1 MALSQPGWARWLSG
15 RLVSLTLWIGLLA
28 GCSGS
33 DSPAFSSVSSS
44 DGGGSGDSGGEAAS
58 FPQVN
63 DTVFSLVSD
72 GAGGVYLG
80 GRFSLVGEVPRQA
93 LAHVLANGT
102 VDPSWNP
109 LPDGP
114 VTALL
119 LHDQTLYV
127 GGNFFGLS
135 GEERWR
141 LAAVDRT
148 TGLLM
153 PWDPKLGTANL
164 VNALA
169 SSNGVVYVG
178 GVFELVNA
186 VVIPGTGLRGEGR
199 RNLAAVD
206 ATTGIAT
213 PWNPNVFD
221 GEVMALGV
229 ADSLVYAGGSF
240 DQVGFVG
247 QDTIR
252 LNLAA
257 FDAGSG
263 VAMPWNPSVRGIN
276 GDIVQ
281 ALLVADDLIYIGGRF
296 TEVGGQARDNLAAVD
311 RAAGLATGFNMP
323 TNDTVFTLFDDG
335 RRLYVGG
342 LFTTIAGQPRGRLA
356 AIDKTTGL
364 LTSWNPNANGLVRSI
379 VVSGGKVFVGGEFT
393 TIGGQPHTMFAV
405 IDPETGQLVGD

>member
-1 MALSQPGWARWLSG
+1 MALSQPGWMRWLSG

-33 DSPAFSSVSSS
+33 DSPAFSSVSSA
-44 DGGGSGDSGGEAAS
+44 GGGSGDRGGGTAV

-63 DTVFSLVSD
+63 DVVFSLVSD

-127 GGNFFGLS
+127 GGNFFGLN

-153 PWDPKLGTANL
+153 PWNPKLGTANL

-206 ATTGIAT
+206 ATTGVAT
-213 PWNPNVFD
+213 PWNPNVFE
-221 GEVMALGV
+221 GEVMALAV
-229 ADSLVYAGGSF
+229 ADSIVYAGGSF
-240 DQVGFVG
+240 DQVGLVG

-263 VAMPWNPSVRGIN
+263 AATPWNPSVRGIN

-281 ALLVADDLIYIGGRF
+281 ALLVADNLISIGGRF

-311 RAAGLATGFNMP
+311 RVAGLATGFTMP

-356 AIDKTTGL
+356 AIDKTTGV

-393 TIGGQPHTMFAV
+393 MIGGQPRTMFAV

>member
-1 MALSQPGWARWLSG
+1 MRWLSG

-33 DSPAFSSVSSS
+33 DSPAFSSISS
-44 DGGGSGDSGGEAAS
+44 DGGGSGESGGGTAV
-58 FPQVN
+58 FPHVN
-63 DTVFSLVSD
+63 DVVFSLVSD

-80 GRFSLVGEVPRQA
+80 GRFSVVGEVPRQA

-102 VDPSWNP
+102 VDPSWKP

-119 LHDQTLYV
+119 LHDQMLYV
-127 GGNFFGLS
+127 GGNFFGLN

-148 TGLLM
+148 TGILM
-153 PWDPKLGTANL
+153 PWNPKLGSANL
-164 VNALA
+164 VNALGW
-169 SSNGVVYVG
+169 SNGVVYVG

-186 VVIPGTGLRGEGR
+186 VVIPGIGLRGEGR

-206 ATTGIAT
+206 ATTGAAT

-221 GEVMALGV
+221 GEVMALAIAG
-229 ADSLVYAGGSF
+229 SLVYAGGSF
-240 DQVGFVG
+240 DQVGLAG

-263 VAMPWNPSVRGIN
+263 VATPWNPSVRGIN

-281 ALLVADDLIYIGGRF
+281 ALLVADDLMYVGGRF
-296 TEVGGQARDNLAAVD
+296 TEVGGQARDNLAALD
-311 RAAGLATGFNMP
+311 RVAGLATGFTIP

-356 AIDKTTGL
+356 AIDKTTGVL
-364 LTSWNPNANGLVRSI
+364 ASWNPNANGLVRSI

-393 TIGGQPHTMFAV
+393 TIGGQPRTMFAV

>member
-1 MALSQPGWARWLSG
+1 MAFSQPGWTRWFSD
-15 RLVSLTLWIGLLA
+15 RLLSLTLSIGLLA
-28 GCSGS
+28 SCSSS
-33 DSPAFSSVSSS
+33 DSPAFSSVSS
-44 DGGGSGDSGGEAAS
+44 DGGGSVDSSGGTAS

-63 DTVFSLVSD
+63 DVVFSLVSD
-72 GAGGVYLG
+72 GAGGVFLG
-80 GRFSLVGEVPRQA
+80 GRFSLVGQVPRRA
-93 LAHVLANGT
+93 LAHVSANGT

-119 LHDQTLYV
+119 LRDQTLYV
-127 GGNFFGLS
+127 GGDFFGLN
-135 GEERWR
+135 GEERSR

-148 TGLLM
+148 TGILT
-153 PWDPKLGTANL
+153 PWNPKLGNANL

-169 SSNGVVYVG
+169 SSDAVVYVG

-206 ATTGIAT
+206 ATTGVAT
-213 PWNPNVFD
+213 PWNPNVFN
-221 GEVMALGV
+221 GEVMALAV
-229 ADSLVYAGGSF
+229 AGSLVYTGGSF
-240 DQVGFVG
+240 DQVGLVG

-263 VAMPWNPSVRGIN
+263 VATPWNPSVRGIN
-276 GDIVQ
+276 GDVVQ
-281 ALLVADDLIYIGGRF
+281 ALLMADNLIYVGGRF
-296 TEVGGQARDNLAAVD
+296 SEVGGQTRDNLAALDSV
-311 RAAGLATGFNMP
+311 AGLANGFNMP

-342 LFTTIAGQPRGRLA
+342 LFTTIAGQPRDRLA

-364 LTSWNPNANGLVRSI
+364 LTSWNPNADGLVRSI

-393 TIGGQPHTMFAV
+393 TIGGQPRRMFAV

>member
-1 MALSQPGWARWLSG
+1 MALSQPRWTRWLSG
-15 RLVSLTLWIGLLA
+15 RLLSLTLSIGLLA

-33 DSPAFSSVSSS
+33 DSHGFSSVSS
-44 DGGGSGDSGGEAAS
+44 DGGGSGDSSGGTAS

-63 DTVFSLVSD
+63 DVVFSLVSD

-80 GRFSLVGEVPRQA
+80 GRFSLVGQVPRQA

-119 LHDQTLYV
+119 LRDQTLYV
-127 GGNFFGLS
+127 GGDFFGLN

-148 TGLLM
+148 TGILTT
-153 PWDPKLGTANL
+153 WNPKLGNANL
-164 VNALA
+164 VDALA
-169 SSNGVVYVG
+169 SSDAVVYVG

-206 ATTGIAT
+206 ATTGVVT
-213 PWNPNVFD
+213 PWNPNVFN
-221 GEVMALGV
+221 GEAMALTVTG
-229 ADSLVYAGGSF
+229 ALVYAGGSF
-240 DQVGFVG
+240 DQVGLVG

-263 VAMPWNPSVRGIN
+263 VATPWNPSVRGIN
-276 GDIVQ
+276 GDVVQ
-281 ALLVADDLIYIGGRF
+281 ALLVAENLIYVGGRF
-296 TEVGGQARDNLAAVD
+296 NEVGGQARDNLAALD
-311 RAAGLATGFNMP
+311 RTTGLATGFNVP
-323 TNDTVFTLFDDG
+323 TNDTVFTFSDHG

-342 LFTTIAGQPRGRLA
+342 LFTTIGGQPRGRLA

-379 VVSGGKVFVGGEFT
+379 VVSGGKVFVAGEFT
-393 TIGGQPHTMFAV
+393 TIGGQPRTMFAV

>member
-1 MALSQPGWARWLSG
+1 MTVSQPGRTRWLRG
-15 RLVSLTLWIGLLA
+15 RLLSLTLSIGLLA
-28 GCSGS
+28 SCSGS
-33 DSPAFSSVSSS
+33 DSPGLSSVSS
-44 DGGGSGDSGGEAAS
+44 DGGGSGDSSGGNAS

-63 DTVFSLVSD
+63 DVVFSLASD

-80 GRFSLVGEVPRQA
+80 GRFSLVGQVPRQA

-119 LHDQTLYV
+119 LRDQTLYI
-127 GGNFFGLS
+127 GGDFFGLN

-148 TGLLM
+148 TGIPTL
-153 PWDPKLGTANL
+153 WNPKLGNANL

-169 SSNGVVYVG
+169 SSDGVVYVG

-206 ATTGIAT
+206 GTTGIAT

-221 GEVMALGV
+221 GEVMALAV
-229 ADSLVYAGGSF
+229 AGSLVYAGGSF
-240 DQVGFVG
+240 DQVGLVG

-263 VAMPWNPSVRGIN
+263 VATPWNPSVRGIN
-276 GDIVQ
+276 GDVVQ
-281 ALLVADDLIYIGGRF
+281 ALLVADNLIYVGGRF
-296 TEVGGQARDNLAAVD
+296 SEVGGQARDNLAALD
-311 RAAGLATGFNMP
+311 STTGLATGFNVP
-323 TNDTVFTLFDDG
+323 TNDTVFTFSDDG

-342 LFTTIAGQPRGRLA
+342 LFTTIGGQPRGRLA
-356 AIDKTTGL
+356 AIDKATGL

-393 TIGGQPHTMFAV
+393 TIGGQPRTMFAV
-405 IDPETGQLVGD
+405 IDPETGQLLED

>member
-1 MALSQPGWARWLSG
+1 MALSQSGWMRWLSG

-33 DSPAFSSVSSS
+33 DSPAFSSVSS
-44 DGGGSGDSGGEAAS
+44 DGGGSGDSGGGTAV

-63 DTVFSLVSD
+63 DVVFSLVSD

-127 GGNFFGLS
+127 GGNFFGLN

-148 TGLLM
+148 TGILM
-153 PWDPKLGTANL
+153 PWNPKLGSANL
-164 VNALA
+164 VNALWL
-169 SSNGVVYVG
+169 SNGVVYVG
-178 GVFELVNA
+178 GVFESVNA

-206 ATTGIAT
+206 ATTGVAT

-221 GEVMALGV
+221 GEVMALAI
-229 ADSLVYAGGSF
+229 ADSIVYAGGSF
-240 DQVGFVG
+240 DQVGLVG

-263 VAMPWNPSVRGIN
+263 LATPWNPSVRGIN

-281 ALLVADDLIYIGGRF
+281 ALLVADNLIYIGGRF

-311 RAAGLATGFNMP
+311 RVAGLATGFTMP
-323 TNDTVFTLFDDG
+323 TNETVFTLFDDG

-356 AIDKTTGL
+356 AIDKTTGV

-393 TIGGQPHTMFAV
+393 MIGGQPRTMFAV

>member
-1 MALSQPGWARWLSG
+1 MALSQPGWMRWLSG

-28 GCSGS
+28 GCGGS
-33 DSPAFSSVSSS
+33 DSPAFSSVSS
-44 DGGGSGDSGGEAAS
+44 DGGGSGDSGGGTAV
-58 FPQVN
+58 FPHVN
-63 DTVFSLVSD
+63 DVVFSLVSD

-127 GGNFFGLS
+127 GGNFFGLN

-148 TGLLM
+148 TGILM
-153 PWDPKLGTANL
+153 PWNPKLGSANL
-164 VNALA
+164 VNALWL
-169 SSNGVVYVG
+169 SNGGVYVG
-178 GVFELVNA
+178 GVFEWVNA

-206 ATTGIAT
+206 ATTGVAT

-221 GEVMALGV
+221 GEVMALAV
-229 ADSLVYAGGSF
+229 ADSIVYAGGSF
-240 DQVGFVG
+240 DQVGLVG

-263 VAMPWNPSVRGIN
+263 VSTPWNPSVRGIN

-281 ALLVADDLIYIGGRF
+281 ALLVADNLIYIGGRF

-311 RAAGLATGFNMP
+311 RVAGLATGFTMP
-323 TNDTVFTLFDDG
+323 TNDTVFALFDDG

-356 AIDKTTGL
+356 AIDKTTGV

-393 TIGGQPHTMFAV
+393 TIGGQPRTMFAV

>member
-1 MALSQPGWARWLSG
+1 MALSQPGWTRWLSS
-15 RLVSLTLWIGLLA
+15 RLVSLTLSIGLLF
-28 GCSGS
+28 GCTGS
-33 DSPAFSSVSSS
+33 DSPAFSAVSS
-44 DGGGSGDSGGEAAS
+44 DGGGSGDSGGGTVS

-63 DTVFSLVSD
+63 DVVFSLVSD

-80 GRFSLVGEVPRQA
+80 GRFSLVGDVPRQA
-93 LAHVLANGT
+93 LAHVLANGA
-102 VDPSWNP
+102 VDALWNP
-109 LPDGP
+109 RPDGP
-114 VTALL
+114 VTVLL
-119 LHDQTLYV
+119 LRDHALYV
-127 GGNFFGLS
+127 GGNFFGLN

-148 TGLLM
+148 TGILM
-153 PWDPKLGTANL
+153 PWNPKLGTANL

-169 SSNGVVYVG
+169 SSSGVVYVG

-186 VVIPGTGLRGEGR
+186 VVISGTGLRGEGR
-199 RNLAAVD
+199 RNLATVD
-206 ATTGIAT
+206 ATTGVAT

-221 GEVMALGV
+221 GEVMTLAV
-229 ADSLVYAGGSF
+229 AGSLVYTGGSF
-240 DQVGFVG
+240 DQVGLVG

-263 VAMPWNPSVRGIN
+263 VATPWNPSVRGIN
-276 GDIVQ
+276 GDVVKT
-281 ALLVADDLIYIGGRF
+281 LLVADNLIYIGGRF
-296 TEVGGQARDNLAAVD
+296 TEVGGQARDNLAALDSV
-311 RAAGLATGFNMP
+311 AGLATGFNMP

-342 LFTTIAGQPRGRLA
+342 LFTAIAGQPRGRLA

-393 TIGGQPHTMFAV
+393 TIGGQPRTMFAV

>member
-1 MALSQPGWARWLSG
+1 MALSQSGWMRWLSG

-33 DSPAFSSVSSS
+33 DSAAFSSVSS
-44 DGGGSGDSGGEAAS
+44 DGGGSGDSGGGTAV

-63 DTVFSLVSD
+63 DVVLSLVSD

-127 GGNFFGLS
+127 GGNFFGLN

-148 TGLLM
+148 TGILM
-153 PWDPKLGTANL
+153 LWNPKLGSANL
-164 VNALA
+164 VNALWL
-169 SSNGVVYVG
+169 SNGVVYVG
-178 GVFELVNA
+178 GVFESVNA

-206 ATTGIAT
+206 ATTGVAT

-221 GEVMALGV
+221 GEVMALAV
-229 ADSLVYAGGSF
+229 ADSIVYAGGSF
-240 DQVGFVG
+240 DQVGLVG

-263 VAMPWNPSVRGIN
+263 AATPWNPSVRGIN

-281 ALLVADDLIYIGGRF
+281 ALLVADNLIYIGGRF

-311 RAAGLATGFNMP
+311 RVAGLATGFTMP

-356 AIDKTTGL
+356 AIDKTTGV

-393 TIGGQPHTMFAV
+393 MIGGQPRTMFAV

>member
-1 MALSQPGWARWLSG
+1 MALSQPGWTRWLSG
-15 RLVSLTLWIGLLA
+15 RLLSLTLSIGLLA

-33 DSPAFSSVSSS
+33 DGPGVSSLSS
-44 DGGGSGDSGGEAAS
+44 DGGGNGDSSGRTAS
-58 FPQVN
+58 FPEVN
-63 DTVFSLVSD
+63 DVVFSLVSD

-80 GRFSLVGEVPRQA
+80 GRFSLVGQAPRQA

-119 LHDQTLYV
+119 LRDQTVYV
-127 GGNFFGLS
+127 GGDFFGLN
-135 GEERWR
+135 GQERWR

-148 TGLLM
+148 TGILT
-153 PWDPKLGTANL
+153 PWNPTLGNANL
-164 VNALA
+164 VSALA
-169 SSNGVVYVG
+169 SSDGVVYVG
-178 GVFELVNA
+178 GVFDLVNA

-199 RNLAAVD
+199 RNLASVD
-206 ATTGIAT
+206 ATAGVAT
-213 PWNPNVFD
+213 PWNPNVFE
-221 GEVMALGV
+221 GEVMALAVTG
-229 ADSLVYAGGSF
+229 SLVYAGGSF
-240 DQVGFVG
+240 DQVGLVG

-263 VAMPWNPSVRGIN
+263 VATPWNPSVRGIN
-276 GDIVQ
+276 GDVVQ
-281 ALLVADDLIYIGGRF
+281 ALLVTDNLIYVGGRF
-296 TEVGGQARDNLAAVD
+296 SEVGGQVRDNLAALD
-311 RAAGLATGFNMP
+311 RTTGLATGFNVP
-323 TNDTVFTLFDDG
+323 TNDTVFTVSDDG
-335 RRLYVGG
+335 RRVYVGG
-342 LFTTIAGQPRGRLA
+342 LFTTIGGQPRGRLA

-364 LTSWNPNANGLVRSI
+364 LTSWNPNANGLVRSV

-393 TIGGQPHTMFAV
+393 TIGGQPRTMFAV

>member
-1 MALSQPGWARWLSG
+1 MALSQPGWTRWSSG

-33 DSPAFSSVSSS
+33 DSPAFSSVSS
-44 DGGGSGDSGGEAAS
+44 DGGGSGDSGGGAAS

-63 DTVFSLVSD
+63 DVVFSLVSD

-119 LHDQTLYV
+119 LHDQMLYV
-127 GGNFFGLS
+127 GGNFFGLN

-148 TGLLM
+148 TGILM
-153 PWDPKLGTANL
+153 PWNPKLGSANL
-164 VNALA
+164 VNALGL
-169 SSNGVVYVG
+169 SNGVVYVG

-206 ATTGIAT
+206 ATTGVAT

-221 GEVMALGV
+221 GEVMALAIAG
-229 ADSLVYAGGSF
+229 SLVYAGGSF
-240 DQVGFVG
+240 DQVGLVG

-263 VAMPWNPSVRGIN
+263 VATPWNPSVRGIN

-281 ALLVADDLIYIGGRF
+281 ALRVADDLMYVGGRF
-296 TEVGGQARDNLAAVD
+296 TEVGGQARDNLAALD
-311 RAAGLATGFNMP
+311 RVAGLATGFTIP

-356 AIDKTTGL
+356 AIDKTTGVL
-364 LTSWNPNANGLVRSI
+364 ASWNPNANGPVRSI

-393 TIGGQPHTMFAV
+393 TIGGQPRTMFAV

>member
-1 MALSQPGWARWLSG
+1 MALSQSGWMRWFSG
-15 RLVSLTLWIGLLA
+15 RLVSLTLWIGLFA

-33 DSPAFSSVSSS
+33 DSPAFSSVSS
-44 DGGGSGDSGGEAAS
+44 DGGGSGDSGGGTAV

-63 DTVFSLVSD
+63 DVVLSLVSD

-80 GRFSLVGEVPRQA
+80 GRFSLVVEVHRQA

-127 GGNFFGLS
+127 GGNFFGLN

-148 TGLLM
+148 TGILM
-153 PWDPKLGTANL
+153 LWNPKLGSANL
-164 VNALA
+164 VNALWL
-169 SSNGVVYVG
+169 SNGVVYVG
-178 GVFELVNA
+178 GVFESVNA

-206 ATTGIAT
+206 ATTGVAT

-221 GEVMALGV
+221 GEVMALAI
-229 ADSLVYAGGSF
+229 ADSIVYAGGSF
-240 DQVGFVG
+240 DQVGLVG

-263 VAMPWNPSVRGIN
+263 LATPWNPSVRGIN

-281 ALLVADDLIYIGGRF
+281 ALLVADNLIYIGGRF

-311 RAAGLATGFNMP
+311 RVAGLATSFTMP
-323 TNDTVFTLFDDG
+323 TNDTVLTLFDDG

-356 AIDKTTGL
+356 AIDKTTGV

-393 TIGGQPHTMFAV
+393 MIGGQPRTMFAV